1 VIESPASD
9 NEPRDEHRTGEH
21 QQSPGEA
28 DGSGTFRKLAQRD
41 QPLTEAGGD
50 EQSRDSCREES
61 ERDCVPPV

>member
-9 NEPRDEHRTGEH
+9 NEPRDEHRTGET

-28 DGSGTFRKLAQRD
+28 DGSGVSRKLTERY
-41 QPLTEAGGD
+41 QPLTEAGDD